1 MNLKLPLT
9 KKIVNGVAQIS
20 GQVKNQDGTPIGG
33 ANIMVKATTTGTVS
47 NSDGTYK
54 LDTRQN
60 TGSLVFSFVGFKT
73 IEVSF

>member
-1 MNLKLPLT
+1 
-9 KKIVNGVAQIS
+9 
-20 GQVKNQDGTPIGG
+20 
-33 ANIMVKATTTGTVS
+33 MVKATTTGTVS

-73 IEVSF
+73 IEVSFDFNFRITILRN